1 MNKGK
6 ETYQR
11 VLDVSI
17 YFFAK
22 EGIQKTSFAMIAKEL
37 GMSKPSLYYYVESK
51 DELIKKVFDYIFED
65 YTFEDYFHLKDM
77 TKENL
82 IEQLYLGGMD
92 YINEI
97 QEQDILLNL
106 LSEFTLYANR
116 NKEVDETFIEKI
128 KEVQQMFIDGF
139 VQVLQ
144 KAIEFGLMEEN
155 NIQAKAGV
163 LALMLDNILNYKM
176 LDMKIEAAAIWKQTI
191 TDVIK

>member
-11 VLDVSI
+11 VLDVAI

-82 IEQLYLGGMD
+82 IEKLYLGGMD

-116 NKEVDETFIEKI
+116 KKEVDETFIEKI

-139 VQVLQ
+139 AEVLQ
-144 KAIEFGLMEEN
+144 KAVEFGLMEKN

-176 LDMKIEAAAIWKQTI
+176 LDMKIEESTIWKQTI

>member
-11 VLDVSI
+11 VLDVAI

-22 EGIQKTSFAMIAKEL
+22 EGIHKTSFAMIAKEL

-82 IEQLYLGGMD
+82 IEKLYSGGMD
-92 YINEI
+92 YIKEI

-116 NKEVDETFIEKI
+116 KKEVDETFIEKI

-139 VQVLQ
+139 AQVLQ
-144 KAIEFGLMEEN
+144 KAVEFGLMEKN

-176 LDMKIEAAAIWKQTI
+176 LNMKIEHATIWKQTI

>member
-11 VLDVSI
+11 VLDVAI

-176 LDMKIEAAAIWKQTI
+176 LDMKIEEAAIWKQTI

>member
-11 VLDVSI
+11 VLDVAI

-82 IEQLYLGGMD
+82 IEKLYSGGMD
-92 YINEI
+92 YIKEI

-116 NKEVDETFIEKI
+116 KKEVDETYIEKI

-139 VQVLQ
+139 AQVLQ
-144 KAIEFGLMEEN
+144 KAVEFGLMEKN

-176 LDMKIEAAAIWKQTI
+176 LNMKIEESTIWKQTI

>member
-11 VLDVSI
+11 VLDVAI

-176 LDMKIEAAAIWKQTI
+176 LDMKIEEAAIWKQTI
-191 TDVIK
+191 TGVIK

>member
-11 VLDVSI
+11 VLDVAI

-51 DELIKKVFDYIFED
+51 DELIKKVFDYIFEE

-82 IEQLYLGGMD
+82 IEKLYSGGMD
-92 YINEI
+92 YIKEI

-176 LDMKIEAAAIWKQTI
+176 LDMKIEEAAIWKQTI

>member
-11 VLDVSI
+11 VLDVAI

-82 IEQLYLGGMD
+82 IEKLYLGGMD

-116 NKEVDETFIEKI
+116 KKEVDETFIEKI

-139 VQVLQ
+139 AEVLQ
-144 KAIEFGLMEEN
+144 KAIEFGLMEKN

-176 LDMKIEAAAIWKQTI
+176 LDMKIEESTIWKQTI

>member
-11 VLDVSI
+11 VLDVAI

-82 IEQLYLGGMD
+82 IEKLYLGGMD

-116 NKEVDETFIEKI
+116 KKEVDETFIEKI

-139 VQVLQ
+139 AEVLQ
-144 KAIEFGLMEEN
+144 KAVEFGLMEKN

-176 LDMKIEAAAIWKQTI
+176 LEMKIEESTIWKQTI

>member
-11 VLDVSI
+11 VLDVAI

-82 IEQLYLGGMD
+82 IEKLYSGGMD
-92 YINEI
+92 YIKEI

-116 NKEVDETFIEKI
+116 KKEVDETYIEKI

-139 VQVLQ
+139 AQVLQ
-144 KAIEFGLMEEN
+144 KAVEFGLMEKN

-176 LDMKIEAAAIWKQTI
+176 LNMKIEEATIWKQTI